1 MIGVAIKKQSDIY
14 NVIGKNIKKYRK
26 KKGLKQ
32 RELAEALYLSD
43 SFIAKLE
50 SITHQTISI
59 DTLEDI
65 AEVLDCDIRDF
76 FNFNSEGDIN
86 GYLKKLYNNKIKT
99 SSLNRKLSSLSGY
112 YNFLFR
118 NKYIN
123 TNSSSYYSTC

>member
-1 MIGVAIKKQSDIY
+1 MAVKKQSDIY

-65 AEVLDCDIRDF
+65 ANVLDCDIRDF
-76 FNFNSEGDIN
+76 FDRDIMN
-86 GYLKKLYNNKIKT
+86 DNKK
-99 SSLNRKLSSLSGY
+99 
-112 YNFLFR
+112 
-118 NKYIN
+118 
-123 TNSSSYYSTC
+123 

>member
-1 MIGVAIKKQSDIY
+1 MAQKKKSNIY
-14 NVIGKNIKKYRK
+14 NIIGKNIKKYRM

-59 DTLEDI
+59 DTLEEI

-76 FNFNSEGDIN
+76 FDKDI
-86 GYLKKLYNNKIKT
+86 LENNKK
-99 SSLNRKLSSLSGY
+99 
-112 YNFLFR
+112 
-118 NKYIN
+118 
-123 TNSSSYYSTC
+123 

>member
-1 MIGVAIKKQSDIY
+1 MAVKKQSDIY

-76 FNFNSEGDIN
+76 FDRDVMEDS
-86 GYLKKLYNNKIKT
+86 KK
-99 SSLNRKLSSLSGY
+99 
-112 YNFLFR
+112 
-118 NKYIN
+118 
-123 TNSSSYYSTC
+123 

>member
-1 MIGVAIKKQSDIY
+1 MIYMVQKKKSNIY
-14 NVIGKNIKKYRK
+14 NIIGKNIKKYRI

-59 DTLEDI
+59 DTLEEI

-76 FNFNSEGDIN
+76 FDRDI
-86 GYLKKLYNNKIKT
+86 
-99 SSLNRKLSSLSGY
+99 
-112 YNFLFR
+112 
-118 NKYIN
+118 
-123 TNSSSYYSTC
+123 

>member
-1 MIGVAIKKQSDIY
+1 MAEKKQSDIY

-26 KKGLKQ
+26 RKGLKQ

-65 AEVLDCDIRDF
+65 ALVLDCDIRDF
-76 FNFNSEGDIN
+76 FDRNVMKDH
-86 GYLKKLYNNKIKT
+86 NK
-99 SSLNRKLSSLSGY
+99 
-112 YNFLFR
+112 
-118 NKYIN
+118 
-123 TNSSSYYSTC
+123 